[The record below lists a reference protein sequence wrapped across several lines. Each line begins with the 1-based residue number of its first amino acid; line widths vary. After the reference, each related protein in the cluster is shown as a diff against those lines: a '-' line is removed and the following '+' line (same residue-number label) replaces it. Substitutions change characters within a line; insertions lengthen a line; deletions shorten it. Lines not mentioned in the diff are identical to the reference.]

1 MECNYV
7 IVLGYK
13 ASSEDDEDEVIS
25 PSEDTTKP
33 FGYDENKPEGGE
45 DEEMVGR
52 YFETLGTSS
61 PAQKADEQVTEPPP
75 LDTDRLMRTRLSI
88 SARFLSRSHQPGR
101 FENMYCINK
110 RSKQPPPSPLSP
122 FDPLPFL
129 VEPGVS
135 SKFPVSFPIC
145 KTFSPL

>member
-1 MECNYV
+1 MGSNHV
-7 IVLGYK
+7 VVLEFK
-13 ASSEDDEDEVIS
+13 ASSEDDDDEVIS
-25 PSEDTTKP
+25 PSEDITKP

-61 PAQKADEQVTEPPP
+61 PAQKADEPVSEPPP

-101 FENMYCINK
+101 YENMLHVGPNTLNALRGPSFK
-110 RSKQPPPSPLSP
+110 PPSP
-122 FDPLPFL
+122 
-129 VEPGVS
+129 
-135 SKFPVSFPIC
+135 
-145 KTFSPL
+145 

>member
-1 MECNYV
+1 MRSNAAF
-7 IVLGYK
+7 VLEYK

-25 PSEDTTKP
+25 PSEDITKP
-33 FGYDENKPEGGE
+33 FGEDENKPEGGE

-61 PAQKADEQVTEPPP
+61 PAQKVDEQIAEPPP

-101 FENMYCINK
+101 YENI
-110 RSKQPPPSPLSP
+110 
-122 FDPLPFL
+122 
-129 VEPGVS
+129 
-135 SKFPVSFPIC
+135 
-145 KTFSPL
+145 

>member
-7 IVLGYK
+7 LVLGYK

-101 FENMYCINK
+101 FENMYCI
-110 RSKQPPPSPLSP
+110 SKH
-122 FDPLPFL
+122 
-129 VEPGVS
+129 
-135 SKFPVSFPIC
+135 SK
-145 KTFSPL
+145 